1 MGKTF
6 DELNERLIEFIEA
19 QQLFFVASAPTGA
32 GGHVNLSPKG
42 LDALRVLDFRTVAYQ
57 DLAGSGAETIA
68 HVRQNGRLTIMF
80 CAFEGPPRI
89 LRLYGRGQVL
99 EPSHAEFDELAG
111 RFQER
116 LSTRSII
123 RLEVTRIADSCGFG
137 VPIYEFVEERDQ
149 LLRWAER
156 KGPEGIAAFTQKH
169 IATSID
175 GLPTLESLEAL
186 DSVGD

>member
-19 QQLFFVASAPTGA
+19 QQVFFVASAPSGDA
-32 GGHVNLSPKG
+32 GHVNLSPKG
-42 LDALRVLDFRTVAYQ
+42 LDALRVLDSHTVAYQ

-80 CAFEGPPRI
+80 CAFAGPPRI
-89 LRLYGRGQVL
+89 LRLYGRGEVL
-99 EPSHAEFDELAG
+99 EPTHADFGELAG
-111 RFQER
+111 RFPER
-116 LSTRSII
+116 LSTRTII
-123 RLEVTRIADSCGFG
+123 RLEVTRIGDSCGFG
-137 VPIYEFVEERDQ
+137 VPLYEFVEERDQ

-175 GLPTLESLEAL
+175 GLPGATYWTERS
-186 DSVGD
+186 